1 MLVTDLAFQDMEQ
14 GSRSL
19 LGGLCRIIGRLRRHQ
34 PAISSRAGI
43 GTRGRFPGSSG
54 GKGQAAILPLA
65 SAKAPPLFEAS
76 VRLPS
81 PSVPAGPPA
90 RSNVPPLEAS
100 FKWRRHPQLRNRGR
114 KSDDRSVHD
123 LNRDAKAAALRG
135 LFLARGDR
143 PVEARSA
150 FAQAAVDPS
159 IDLTDL
165 AGFWQLSRSA
175 MLIAAVAYEDVERFR
190 DAAALSARVRT
201 RYRPRALTPAG
212 GLPRRGT
219 PGGNR

>member
-1 MLVTDLAFQDMEQ
+1 
-14 GSRSL
+14 
-19 LGGLCRIIGRLRRHQ
+19 
-34 PAISSRAGI
+34 
-43 GTRGRFPGSSG
+43 
-54 GKGQAAILPLA
+54 
-65 SAKAPPLFEAS
+65 
-76 VRLPS
+76 
-81 PSVPAGPPA
+81 
-90 RSNVPPLEAS
+90 
-100 FKWRRHPQLRNRGR
+100 
-114 KSDDRSVHD
+114 
-123 LNRDAKAAALRG
+123 
-135 LFLARGDR
+135 
-143 PVEARSA
+143 VEARSA